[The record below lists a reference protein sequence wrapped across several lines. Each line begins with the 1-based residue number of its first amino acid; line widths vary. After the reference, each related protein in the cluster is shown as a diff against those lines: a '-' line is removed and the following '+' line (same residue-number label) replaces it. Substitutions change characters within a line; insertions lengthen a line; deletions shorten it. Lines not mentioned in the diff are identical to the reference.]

1 MPRIADALSP
11 RQYEGT
17 PVSEMAT
24 AAPPTYAQQ
33 AARIPGRVMD
43 ALRALGAGQTYGT
56 AEPTNSIS
64 DLARVRLG
72 RGSVFGVPE
81 DVQQR
86 NVDRAM
92 EAASIAA
99 PINTTGLPNK
109 GRELIRSKADELAN
123 LLNKQG
129 FQATAEYS
137 GSAAGPSAYVNVF
150 DPQTGRFITS
160 PARISGHSKG
170 AYQSQF
176 VHEISDDPQST
187 QRFVDLAMEM
197 RAKGPTELMQ
207 KQGEAE
213 KAAMQMRYESA
224 QKKIAKGKL
233 LTNSEKEVVAMI
245 ERQAGRTFAAP
256 QDEAL
261 RLAQERAALPVER
274 GGLGLPPNNT
284 SEQRAAAMGFDT
296 PAYHAT
302 DADISAF
309 NNPKLGTNTAYLTGG
324 DEDAI
329 KSAMR
334 GHWFSDRDL
343 TNKDPRG
350 YMFGDVSYPVKLA
363 NPKVINDK
371 EFQSKSFIVKDPDN
385 IRSRFAAFDPF
396 RRNAAIAAA
405 MGVAAPDLLAQ
416 ERTKIKD
423 LAKTK

>member
-1 MPRIADALSP
+1 M
-11 RQYEGT
+11 
-17 PVSEMAT
+17 M
-24 AAPPTYAQQ
+24 PPTS
-33 AARIPGRVMD
+33 IMD
-43 ALRALGAGQTYGT
+43 ERYPAWKRNQED
-56 AEPTNSIS
+56 AEKLMLAT
-64 DLARVRLG
+64 DL
-72 RGSVFGVPE
+72 
-81 DVQQR
+81 
-86 NVDRAM
+86 
-92 EAASIAA
+92 I
-99 PINTTGLPNK
+99 
-109 GRELIRSKADELAN
+109 
-123 LLNKQG
+123 
-129 FQATAEYS
+129 
-137 GSAAGPSAYVNVF
+137 GSAIPLAGPAAKGMVKLAQYAKPQVGQALENYAF
-150 DPQTGRFITS
+150 QTGMAL
-160 PARISGHSKG
+160 PM
-170 AYQSQF
+170 
-176 VHEISDDPQST
+176 V
-187 QRFVDLAMEM
+187 
-197 RAKGPTELMQ
+197 
-207 KQGEAE
+207 
-213 KAAMQMRYESA
+213 
-224 QKKIAKGKL
+224 
-233 LTNSEKEVVAMI
+233 
-245 ERQAGRTFAAP
+245 ERQAGRRFAAP

-261 RLAQERAALPVER
+261 RLAQERAALPVEQ

-302 DADISAF
+302 DADISTFDNA
-309 NNPKLGTNTAYLTGG
+309 KLGTNTAYLTGG

-371 EFQSKSFIVKDPDN
+371 EFGSKSFIVKDSDN

>member
-11 RQYEGT
+11 RQYQGT

-24 AAPPTYAQQ
+24 AASPTYAQQ
-33 AARIPGRVMD
+33 AARIPGRIMD
-43 ALRALGAGQTYGT
+43 AFRALGAGQTYGT

-64 DLARVRLG
+64 DLARARLG

-99 PINTTGLPNK
+99 PIK
-109 GRELIRSKADELAN
+109 
-123 LLNKQG
+123 
-129 FQATAEYS
+129 
-137 GSAAGPSAYVNVF
+137 
-150 DPQTGRFITS
+150 
-160 PARISGHSKG
+160 
-170 AYQSQF
+170 
-176 VHEISDDPQST
+176 
-187 QRFVDLAMEM
+187 
-197 RAKGPTELMQ
+197 RAF
-207 KQGEAE
+207 
-213 KAAMQMRYESA
+213 S
-224 QKKIAKGKL
+224 
-233 LTNSEKEVVAMI
+233 
-245 ERQAGRTFAAP
+245 AP
-256 QDEAL
+256 QDAAL
-261 RLAQERAALPVER
+261 RLAQERAALPVEQ

-284 SEQRAAAMGFDT
+284 AEQRAAAMGFNKT
-296 PAYHAT
+296 AYHAT
-302 DADISAF
+302 DADILTFDNA
-309 NNPKLGTNTAYLTGG
+309 KLGTNTAYLTGG

-350 YMFGDVSYPVKLA
+350 YMFGNVSYPVKLA
-363 NPKVINDK
+363 NPKIINDK
-371 EFQSKSFIVKDPDN
+371 EFHSKSFIVKDPDN

>member
-1 MPRIADALSP
+1 
-11 RQYEGT
+11 
-17 PVSEMAT
+17 
-24 AAPPTYAQQ
+24 
-33 AARIPGRVMD
+33 
-43 ALRALGAGQTYGT
+43 
-56 AEPTNSIS
+56 
-64 DLARVRLG
+64 
-72 RGSVFGVPE
+72 VPE

-309 NNPKLGTNTAYLTGG
+309 NNAKLGTNTAYLTGG